1 MRTEEAG
8 GAADIQSQ
16 VHVKAARWSRS
27 WIKPVNSAS
36 LEGRW
41 RAKLKKL
48 VSRGFQGHLAGG
60 VDKRFKE

>member
-8 GAADIQSQ
+8 GAADVQSQ
-16 VHVKAARWSRS
+16 VNSKAARWSRS
-27 WIKPVNSAS
+27 WSKPVNSAS
-36 LEGRW
+36 SEGRR

-60 VDKRFKE
+60 VGKRFKE